1 MKLDIYT
8 FCYNEEHRLPWF
20 LNHYGP
26 IARTITVFDNGS
38 NDKSEEIGTSWDNV
52 IWDKKKY
59 YINKIDDS
67 LLTHLKCT
75 SWKNSDAD
83 LVFVGDIDELIYHP
97 RGLCNFFEEKIQQ
110 GFTMF
115 KPQTYDMVCDQLPQ
129 HSPEK
134 NIYEY
139 SQCTYGVRNDF
150 FDKPNVF
157 SPRDIKIIKYVDGC
171 HRFIKPPVGNIKLYE
186 NDPEYKMLHYK
197 YPSKELYTKQISS
210 SFSRL
215 SEYNIRRKRGFE
227 YHDNVERAS
236 EEYDQVF
243 AKRTPIL

>member
-1 MKLDIYT
+1 MKFDIYT

-26 IARTITVFDNGS
+26 LARTITVFDNGS
-38 NDKSEEIGTSWDNV
+38 NDRSEEIGTSWDNV
-52 IWDKKKY
+52 IWDKEKY

-67 LLTHLKCT
+67 LLTRLKCN

-83 LVFVGDIDELIYHP
+83 LVIVADIDELLYHP
-97 RGLCNFFEEKIQQ
+97 DGLPVFFESKMQQ

-115 KPQTYDMVCDQLPQ
+115 KPQSHDMVCESLPEY
-129 HSPEK
+129 SKNK
-134 NIYEY
+134 NIYDF
-139 SQCTYGVRNDF
+139 SQCTLGFRYDW
-150 FDKPNVF
+150 FDKVNAF
-157 SPRDIKIIKYVDGC
+157 SPKDIKEINYIDGC
-171 HRFIKPPVGNIKLYE
+171 HKCKPIGNIKIYHD
-186 NDPEYKMLHYK
+186 DPEYKMLHYK
-197 YPSKELYTKQISS
+197 YPGKELYTKQISS

-236 EEYDQVF
+236 EEYDQAF
-243 AKRTPIL
+243 AKRTSVL